1 MPASDVTISVLTRIT
16 DYTIATT
23 LITGY
28 TGSETEVVMPSSYYP
43 YQQETRNTL
52 RFENMGEFTSYIE
65 QTGGAN
71 IVGGHFT
78 YKTAD
83 SQDYSDVVKDAM
95 AWMGEAMTY
104 TEDQFPLLINLPT
117 EYSISL
123 EDQKTLSEDSL
134 FYGIIGPFTSLDVN
148 TILSFTIQ
156 IGNDEPVD
164 INVSG
169 GSILDDI
176 MACEESEV
184 FNMLPIAFSN
194 IKYGSTIACVGE
206 GINLSTI
213 DGAAFSNNTNITQVT
228 IPEGFTT
235 IDYSAFENC
244 TNLYSVSIPSSI
256 TYIDDS
262 AFNNCTSLNY
272 NENNN
277 GKYLGNTS
285 NPYLV
290 LVDVIDSTVT
300 NFTFDNDC
308 KIIDLLICVINI
320 VFYFKFN

>member
-1 MPASDVTISVLTRIT
+1 MPASDVTISVESQTLTRIT

-43 YQQETRNTL
+43 YQQETGNTL

-71 IVGGHFT
+71 IAGGHFT

-104 TEDQFPLLINLPT
+104 TEDQFPLLIINLPT

-134 FYGIIGPFTSLDVN
+134 FYGIIGPFTSLGVN
-148 TILSFTIQ
+148 TILSFTVQ

-176 MACEESEV
+176 MAGEESEV

-194 IKYGSTIACVGE
+194 IEYGNTIACVGE
-206 GINLSTI
+206 GVNLSTI
-213 DGAAFSNNTNITQVT
+213 SAAFSNNTNITQVT

-244 TNLYSVSIPSSI
+244 TNLSSVSIPSSI

-277 GKYLGNTS
+277 RQH
-285 NPYLV
+285 
-290 LVDVIDSTVT
+290 
-300 NFTFDNDC
+300 
-308 KIIDLLICVINI
+308 
-320 VFYFKFN
+320 FKSLFGFSGCD